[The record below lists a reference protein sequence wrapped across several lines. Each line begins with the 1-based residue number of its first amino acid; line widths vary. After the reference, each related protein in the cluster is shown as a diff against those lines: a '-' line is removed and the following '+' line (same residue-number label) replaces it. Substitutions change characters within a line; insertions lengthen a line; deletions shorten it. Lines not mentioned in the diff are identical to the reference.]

1 MEISLLNRTVAQRL
15 DHSKLLHDW
24 GVLAKRVVFT
34 LVAIVVYEIISA
46 IPLPSVN
53 QRLLNKATNA
63 SVFQVL
69 GMLSGGN
76 YNVLSMLTMG
86 ISAYI
91 TAQIIVQLL
100 QANVSKTLTRWSKS
114 GYTGRYKLAQLTK
127 ILTVFFASL
136 QALLILY
143 GLDIYFNGHFLLGN
157 KIITVS
163 TLTVLLVAG
172 TMFAVWISDQITSRG
187 VGTGIS
193 IIIATSIIRTW
204 PNTLN
209 SFLKQTKPSLFQL
222 IEWLAI
228 ALITLTVIVFA
239 SNAERRIPIR
249 YSRQIALHTG
259 YSYLPIKAI
268 ASNILPIIFAGT
280 TMMVPQIILIM
291 FKSLFSSYVW
301 YWNLISV
308 FSFQSAIGIILY
320 AFLVVTFT
328 VIYAPVQLNPEK
340 IADTLMRQ
348 EGYISNI
355 APGEET
361 SRYLTFVIN
370 RIAVPGGL
378 FLALIAVTPMV
389 TQNVFKTSTS
399 LIMGLSGTSL
409 IIIVGTFV
417 EAFRQAKGIVQ
428 KSSYP
433 SLFE

>member
-1 MEISLLNRTVAQRL
+1 MEISSLNRTVAQRL

-24 GVLAKRVVFT
+24 GVLAKRVLFT

-53 QRLLNKATNA
+53 QSLLNKATNA

-143 GLDIYFNGHFLLGN
+143 GLDIYFKGHFLLGN

-172 TMFAVWISDQITSRG
+172 TMFAVWISDQITSKG

-222 IEWLAI
+222 IEWLAV
-228 ALITLTVIVFA
+228 ALITLTVIVVA
-239 SNAERRIPIR
+239 NNAERRIPIR
-249 YSRQIALHTG
+249 YSRQIALHTS
-259 YSYLPIKAI
+259 YSYLPKKAI
-268 ASNILPIIFAGT
+268 AS
-280 TMMVPQIILIM
+280 
-291 FKSLFSSYVW
+291 
-301 YWNLISV
+301 
-308 FSFQSAIGIILY
+308 
-320 AFLVVTFT
+320 
-328 VIYAPVQLNPEK
+328 IYCQLLLLE
-340 IADTLMRQ
+340 LQ
-348 EGYISNI
+348 
-355 APGEET
+355 
-361 SRYLTFVIN
+361 
-370 RIAVPGGL
+370 
-378 FLALIAVTPMV
+378 
-389 TQNVFKTSTS
+389 
-399 LIMGLSGTSL
+399 
-409 IIIVGTFV
+409 
-417 EAFRQAKGIVQ
+417 
-428 KSSYP
+428 
-433 SLFE
+433 